1 MDQLELIL
9 LSVLLFEAADSVGRF
24 SHYYRP
30 GHEAA
35 LPCFTESSSE
45 TSSCSNIHWLYNRDQ
60 TSTQDTV
67 VNGNVEK
74 SLDRSV
80 RLSLSKNCSLLISNI
95 TAEDAGSYTCRRGRD
110 TQTDVIT
117 DLNVLIIS
125 ASPPDADP
133 NRDGEVTL
141 TCSLERYRGLG
152 PCQENSI
159 RWVNET
165 GAVLLGE
172 GVGYKFIRQMNCSSV
187 LTVRHQSG
195 HSRTYT
201 CQFVDETNSVT
212 IEAEYTLAPNDN
224 KTLIIIGSVVGVVV
238 VVVLIVITAAFVKYR
253 TTTNMKEDVDVH
265 PPDQRE
271 ANLTY
276 VTISHDN
283 QKASPDTKAKDD
295 KIVTYSSIR
304 NPVKV
309 EADHDP
315 NYSCVI

>member
-95 TAEDAGSYTCRRGRD
+95 TAEDAGSYTCRQGRD
-110 TQTDVIT
+110 TQTDVVT

-141 TCSLERYRGLG
+141 TCSLERYRGFG
-152 PCQENSI
+152 PCWENII
-159 RWVNET
+159 RWVDET

-172 GVGYKFIRQMNCSSV
+172 GVEQKFVGQMNCSSV
-187 LTVRHQSG
+187 LTVRHQNG

-201 CQFVDETNSVT
+201 CQFVDETNSVK
-212 IEAEYTLAPNDN
+212 IKAEYTPAHTVSTHRSALSFFMW
-224 KTLIIIGSVVGVVV
+224 TLRIIGLILMVVIT
-238 VVVLIVITAAFVKYR
+238 VVLIR
-253 TTTNMKEDVDVH
+253 LRGEDVHIIVR
-265 PPDQRE
+265 PGI
-271 ANLTY
+271 
-276 VTISHDN
+276 ISHN
-283 QKASPDTKAKDD
+283 VHNNGDD
-295 KIVTYSSIR
+295 GGGAVNYEHVENHSSTQR
-304 NPVKV
+304 
-309 EADHDP
+309 
-315 NYSCVI
+315 